1 METLSSFTLDLIRE
15 YGANLSWMEERRF
28 DWVGILNPM
37 LKRVVD
43 AKTVLVITDKDRNWL
58 NQYIITTLNRSFL
71 ERPLLPVLSLETIFP
86 KLDSVKENEHFEL
99 LEDMLNLSFPNG
111 YTFFYIGDGSDS
123 RANLPKRDENSFMW
137 LLDEKNTNA
146 FYLSSKDEF
155 LDQKLLSLVRLL
167 DKSIDAA
174 LFMEVDL
181 ESLV

>member
-15 YGANLSWMEERRF
+15 YGSNLSWMEERRF
-28 DWVGILNPM
+28 DWVGVLTPM

-43 AKTVLVITDKDRNWL
+43 AKTILVITDKDRSWL

-86 KLDSVKENEHFEL
+86 KLDSVKESEHFEL

-111 YTFFYIGDGSDS
+111 YTFFYIGDGSDA

-137 LLDEKNTNA
+137 LLDEKNPNA

-155 LDQKLLSLVRLL
+155 LDQKLLALVRLL
-167 DKSIDAA
+167 DKSIDAS